1 MEYVPIVDEEGN
13 VIGKETRKDAHLKGL
28 RHPVVRVLIKLP
40 NNKFVF
46 QRRSLLKEINP
57 GLITYSVGGHVQA
70 GQTTDE
76 AAVMELKEETG
87 IEASIEQLVFLG
99 KGKNIG
105 EENIEPAW
113 GQPHRVV
120 AYFYGLRYEGTLES
134 MKIEAGDGD
143 GFVAYSVAEINALSP
158 EKKAEFVSII
168 FRPEVWEFFEKFD
181 TM

>member
-13 VIGKETRKDAHLKGL
+13 VIGKQTRKDAHLKGL

-46 QRRSLLKEINP
+46 QRRSMSKEVNP

-70 GQTTDE
+70 GQTPDE
-76 AAVMELKEETG
+76 AAVVELKEETG
-87 IEASIEQLVFLG
+87 IEVPLEQLVFLG
-99 KGKNIG
+99 KGKKIG
-105 EENIEPAW
+105 EEQIQPAW
-113 GQPHRVV
+113 GQPHRLVT
-120 AYFYGLRYEGTLES
+120 YFYGLKYHGKLED

-143 GFVAYSVAEINALSP
+143 GFEAYSVAEINALSSQ
-158 EKKAEFVSII
+158 KKSEFVSIL
-168 FRPEVWEFFEKFD
+168 FRPEIWEFFEKFD